1 MTTTALVN
9 EDIDKFQKILNTF
22 SSTFLKTINNEGML
36 LSEINSIGK
45 VPNNLNIPKTSDTNT
60 YNIAQFAN
68 FIRNIVNFNII
79 NYNSI
84 TTTENTNMVYVKKTT
99 ISGVDSYS
107 FNNNVK
113 THIIETLKVINVF
126 VDILEAYKNCIDS
139 EVKTNNYTSGYTNEI
154 IFDRIELVSDTTRFY
169 TARNVNM
176 FPAKEIKNVGYIRT
190 VIESDGSNRKTV
202 LYLSIESFYT
212 NMKKSDYNYNNMFTK
227 TNSRSFGPPKDI
239 IDNNILKLGAQS
251 DERMDAEIIETERS
265 YARQI
270 YSGIEHQNLQ
280 EYDLTLERRN
290 KNLVIYLLKML
301 YNLQPNFRKQSVK
314 SLYYYYKFIQLYS
327 TFIIN
332 VSNVMYT
339 NVLTANSPPL
349 CIETLNMSL
358 INMPSTSIMP
368 SASITN
374 MSRVVS
380 GIEIKDEGTGY
391 PAGSALITI
400 DGGGSGSKAN
410 PIGANKASATVSV
423 SSGKITTN
431 SIITISETGRGSEYV
446 NTPTI
451 SVADTTGSNVR
462 ATASVTI
469 APIVI
474 ENNNKDHET
483 NINTLTKIIN
493 NISSSITTMNTEFS
507 SFATNESDVF
517 ITISTSESESSEA
530 NKTNVSLANEIYVLI
545 TINKSDIS
553 NRVQNLMN
561 NDDIINNYMVYDKIH
576 KYTYS
581 ILKIIKISESSIQI
595 TLNAIFDIDDLPKN
609 NIDTKIFK
617 SNTNTELT
625 KPANASAKISYSNIS
640 NKSSQDFLEIKKKD
654 LNTYKNEYINNRD
667 DIERL
672 NENIRINLNKVE
684 NQKNLYNTQYNKNVF
699 LTRQIISYNT
709 IIAAI
714 IIILIVINMLNVDQ
728 LFIKTTSLV
737 CLGVVVLLFSV
748 YFISNITYIE
758 TFGVAVTSA
767 LSDLN
772 TLKSSKFTDAASW
785 TSTPSQTEYNADK
798 IKILKTKI
806 KELNKSFIGFFEKLI
821 ITLPTSDNVDFYKE
835 VKGIITN
842 DKDSKTY
849 TNNILL
855 LNKDDAINNLD
866 LLKYEIENNKLYIMS
881 LLIATIVFLSIYNM
895 YINYV
900 TNDRFLSL
908 TVFICVIILVVIAS
922 YYVIRSNRRVRT
934 FYKNIYWGPETSVR
948 F

>member
-22 SSTFLKTINNEGML
+22 SSTFLKTINNEGGL

-60 YNIAQFAN
+60 NTYNTAQFAN
-68 FIRNIVNFNII
+68 FIRNIVNFDII

-84 TTTENTNMVYVKKTT
+84 TTTENTNMVYVKKTI
-99 ISGVDSYS
+99 ISGVDTYS

-113 THIIETLKVINVF
+113 KHIIETLKVINVF

-139 EVKTNNYTSGYTNEI
+139 EVKTNSYTSGYTNEI

-169 TARNVNM
+169 TATGTDM

-212 NMKKSDYNYNNMFTK
+212 NMKNSDYNYNNMFTK
-227 TNSRSFGPPKDI
+227 TNLQSLSAPKDI
-239 IDNNILKLGAQS
+239 IDKNILNVGAQA
-251 DERMDAEIIETERS
+251 DELTDATVDDRS

-290 KNLVIYLLKML
+290 KNLIVYLLKIL
-301 YNLQPNFRKQSVK
+301 FNLQPNFRKQSVK
-314 SLYYYYKFIQLYS
+314 ALYYYYKFIQLYS

-339 NVLTANSPPL
+339 NVLTTSMPQCH

-358 INMPSTSIMP
+358 INMPSNSI
-368 SASITN
+368 AN

-380 GIEIKDEGTGY
+380 GIEIKSDGSGY
-391 PAGSALITI
+391 PAGTASIEI
-400 DGGGSGSKAN
+400 REGGGVGKTA
-410 PIGANKASATVSV
+410 PTGANIATAVVSV
-423 SSGKITTN
+423 SSNKIPINAT
-431 SIITISETGRGSEYV
+431 ITIDKRGSGYV

-451 SVADTTGSNVR
+451 LIADPTLGTTKVR

-469 APIVI
+469 APIAI
-474 ENNNKDHET
+474 ET
-483 NINTLTKIIN
+483 NTKSHDQNIDTLTNIITQT
-493 NISSSITTMNTEFS
+493 STSINTMNTEFS

-517 ITISTSESESSEA
+517 IVISTGSETTP
-530 NKTNVSLANEIYVLI
+530 NKTNVSLVNNIYVLI
-545 TINKSDIS
+545 TIKKLDIIK
-553 NRVQNLMN
+553 RVKNLMN
-561 NDDIINNYMVYDKIH
+561 NDNIINNYMVHDKIN

-581 ILKIIKISESSIQI
+581 ILKIIEKSDSSIEI
-595 TLNAIFDIDDLPKN
+595 TLNAIFVLDDLPEN

-617 SNTNTELT
+617 SNKNTLLT
-625 KPANASAKISYSNIS
+625 KPADSSAKISYSDINNINS
-640 NKSSQDFLEIKKKD
+640 KDFLEIKKKD

-737 CLGVVVLLFSV
+737 CLGVVVLLFAV

-758 TFGVAVTSA
+758 TFGVAVDTS
-767 LSDLN
+767 LSNLD
-772 TLKSSKFTDAASW
+772 TLKSSKFTNTASW

-806 KELNKSFIGFFEKLI
+806 KELNKNFIGFFEKLI

-835 VKGIITN
+835 VKGIITY
-842 DKDSKTY
+842 DKDSKVY
-849 TNNILL
+849 TNNVLL

-866 LLKYEIENNKLYIMS
+866 ILKYEIENNKLYIMS

-908 TVFICVIILVVIAS
+908 TVFICIIILVVIAS

>member
-22 SSTFLKTINNEGML
+22 SSTFLKTINNEGGL

-60 YNIAQFAN
+60 NTYNTAQFAN
-68 FIRNIVNFNII
+68 FIRNIVNFDII

-84 TTTENTNMVYVKKTT
+84 TTTENTNMVYVKKTI
-99 ISGVDSYS
+99 ISGVDNYS

-113 THIIETLKVINVF
+113 KHIIETLKVINVF

-169 TARNVNM
+169 TATGTDM

-212 NMKKSDYNYNNMFTK
+212 NMKNSDYNYNNMFTK
-227 TNSRSFGPPKDI
+227 TNLQSLSAPKDI
-239 IDNNILKLGAQS
+239 IDKNILNVGAQA
-251 DERMDAEIIETERS
+251 DELTDAQVEDRS

-290 KNLVIYLLKML
+290 KNLIVYLLKIL
-301 YNLQPNFRKQSVK
+301 FNLQPNFRKQSVK
-314 SLYYYYKFIQLYS
+314 ALYYYYKFIQLYS

-339 NVLTANSPPL
+339 NVLTTSMKCN

-358 INMPSTSIMP
+358 INMPSNSI
-368 SASITN
+368 AN

-380 GIEIKDEGTGY
+380 GIEIKSDGSGY
-391 PAGSALITI
+391 PAGTASIEI
-400 DGGGSGSKAN
+400 REGGGVGKTA
-410 PIGANKASATVSV
+410 PTGANIATAVVSV
-423 SSGKITTN
+423 SSNKIPIN
-431 SIITISETGRGSEYV
+431 SIITIGERGSGYV
-446 NTPTI
+446 NIPTI
-451 SVADTTGSNVR
+451 SIAAPTSGATNVR

-469 APIVI
+469 APIAI
-474 ENNNKDHET
+474 ET
-483 NINTLTKIIN
+483 NTKSHDQNIDTLTNIITQT
-493 NISSSITTMNTEFS
+493 STSINTMNTEFS

-517 ITISTSESESSEA
+517 IVISTGSETTP
-530 NKTNVSLANEIYVLI
+530 NKTNVSLVNDIYVLI
-545 TINKSDIS
+545 TIKKLDILK
-553 NRVQNLMN
+553 RVKNLMN
-561 NDDIINNYMVYDKIH
+561 NDNIINNYMVHDKIH

-581 ILKIIKISESSIQI
+581 ILKIIEKSDSSIEI
-595 TLNAIFDIDDLPKN
+595 TLNAIFILDDLPEN

-617 SNTNTELT
+617 SNKNTLLT
-625 KPANASAKISYSNIS
+625 KPADSSAKITYSDINNINS
-640 NKSSQDFLEIKKKD
+640 KDFLEIKKKD

-737 CLGVVVLLFSV
+737 CLGVVVLLFAV

-758 TFGVAVTSA
+758 TFGVAVDTS
-767 LSDLN
+767 LSNLD
-772 TLKSSKFTDAASW
+772 TLKSSKFTNTASW

-806 KELNKSFIGFFEKLI
+806 KELNKNFIGFFEKLI

-835 VKGIITN
+835 VKGIITY
-842 DKDSKTY
+842 DKDSKVY
-849 TNNILL
+849 TNNVLL

-866 LLKYEIENNKLYIMS
+866 ILKYEIENNKLYIMS

-908 TVFICVIILVVIAS
+908 TVFICIIILVVIAS

>member
-1 MTTTALVN
+1 
-9 EDIDKFQKILNTF
+9 
-22 SSTFLKTINNEGML
+22 
-36 LSEINSIGK
+36 
-45 VPNNLNIPKTSDTNT
+45 
-60 YNIAQFAN
+60 
-68 FIRNIVNFNII
+68 
-79 NYNSI
+79 
-84 TTTENTNMVYVKKTT
+84 
-99 ISGVDSYS
+99 
-107 FNNNVK
+107 
-113 THIIETLKVINVF
+113 
-126 VDILEAYKNCIDS
+126 
-139 EVKTNNYTSGYTNEI
+139 
-154 IFDRIELVSDTTRFY
+154 
-169 TARNVNM
+169 
-176 FPAKEIKNVGYIRT
+176 
-190 VIESDGSNRKTV
+190 
-202 LYLSIESFYT
+202 
-212 NMKKSDYNYNNMFTK
+212 
-227 TNSRSFGPPKDI
+227 
-239 IDNNILKLGAQS
+239 
-251 DERMDAEIIETERS
+251 
-265 YARQI
+265 
-270 YSGIEHQNLQ
+270 
-280 EYDLTLERRN
+280 
-290 KNLVIYLLKML
+290 
-301 YNLQPNFRKQSVK
+301 
-314 SLYYYYKFIQLYS
+314 
-327 TFIIN
+327 
-332 VSNVMYT
+332 MYT
-339 NVLTANSPPL
+339 NVLTENSPPL

-358 INMPSTSIMP
+358 INMPST
-368 SASITN
+368 SITN

-391 PAGSALITI
+391 PAEPALITI
-400 DGGGSGSKAN
+400 VGGGGGSKAD
-410 PIGANKASATVSV
+410 PAGPNKASATVSV

-431 SIITISETGRGSEYV
+431 SIITISETGRGSGYV

-451 SVADTTGSNVR
+451 SVAAATIGSNKVT

-474 ENNNKDHET
+474 ENNNKNHDT
-483 NINTLTKIIN
+483 NINTLTKIISD
-493 NISSSITTMNTEFS
+493 ISSSITTMNTEFS

-517 ITISTSESESSEA
+517 ITISTSESESSET

-553 NRVQNLMN
+553 NRVKNLMN
-561 NDDIINNYMVYDKIH
+561 NDDIINNYMVHDKIN

-581 ILKIIKISESSIQI
+581 ILKIIENSDNSIKI
-595 TLNAIFDIDDLPKN
+595 TLNAIFNIDDLPEN

-625 KPANASAKISYSNIS
+625 KPANDSAKISYSDIS

-758 TFGVAVTSA
+758 TFGVAVTTA

-772 TLKSSKFTDAASW
+772 TLKFSKFTDTASW
-785 TSTPSQTEYNADK
+785 TSRPSQTEYNADK

-835 VKGIITN
+835 VKGIITY

-849 TNNILL
+849 TNNVLL

-934 FYKNIYWGPETSVR
+934 FYKNIYWGPESSVS

>member
-22 SSTFLKTINNEGML
+22 SSTFLKTINNEGGL

-60 YNIAQFAN
+60 NTYNTAQFAN
-68 FIRNIVNFNII
+68 FIRNIVNFDII

-84 TTTENTNMVYVKKTT
+84 TTTENTNMVYVKKTI
-99 ISGVDSYS
+99 ISGVDTYS

-113 THIIETLKVINVF
+113 KHIIETLKVINVF

-139 EVKTNNYTSGYTNEI
+139 EVKTNSYTSGYTNEI

-169 TARNVNM
+169 TATGTDM

-212 NMKKSDYNYNNMFTK
+212 NMKNSDYNYNNMFTK
-227 TNSRSFGPPKDI
+227 TNLQSLSSPKDI
-239 IDNNILKLGAQS
+239 IDKNILNVGAQA
-251 DERMDAEIIETERS
+251 DELTDATVDDRS

-290 KNLVIYLLKML
+290 KNLIVYLLKIL
-301 YNLQPNFRKQSVK
+301 FNLQPNVRKQSVK
-314 SLYYYYKFIQLYS
+314 ALYYYYKFIQLYS

-339 NVLTANSPPL
+339 NVLTSSMKCN

-358 INMPSTSIMP
+358 INMPSNSI
-368 SASITN
+368 AN

-380 GIEIKDEGTGY
+380 GIEIKSDGSGY
-391 PAGSALITI
+391 PAGTASIEI
-400 DGGGSGSKAN
+400 REGGGVGKTA
-410 PIGANKASATVSV
+410 PTGANIATAVVSV
-423 SSGKITTN
+423 SSNRIPIN
-431 SIITISETGRGSEYV
+431 SIITIGERGSGYV

-451 SVADTTGSNVR
+451 SIAAPTIGTTNVR

-469 APIVI
+469 TPIAI
-474 ENNNKDHET
+474 ENNTKSHDK
-483 NINTLTKIIN
+483 NIETLTDIITQT
-493 NISSSITTMNTEFS
+493 STSINTMNTEFS

-517 ITISTSESESSEA
+517 IVISTGSETTP
-530 NKTNVSLANEIYVLI
+530 NKTNVSLVNNIYVLI
-545 TINKSDIS
+545 TIKKLDIIK
-553 NRVQNLMN
+553 RVKNLMN
-561 NDDIINNYMVYDKIH
+561 NDNIINNYMVHDKIN

-581 ILKIIKISESSIQI
+581 ILKIIEKSDSSIEI
-595 TLNAIFDIDDLPKN
+595 TLNAIFVLDDLPEN

-617 SNTNTELT
+617 SNKNTLLT
-625 KPANASAKISYSNIS
+625 KPADSSAKISYSDINNINS
-640 NKSSQDFLEIKKKD
+640 KDFLEIKKKD

-737 CLGVVVLLFSV
+737 CLGVVVLLFAV

-758 TFGVAVTSA
+758 TFGVAVDTS
-767 LSDLN
+767 LSNLD
-772 TLKSSKFTDAASW
+772 TLKSSKFTNTASW

-806 KELNKSFIGFFEKLI
+806 KELNKNFIGFFEKLI

-835 VKGIITN
+835 VKGIITY
-842 DKDSKTY
+842 DKDSKVY
-849 TNNILL
+849 
-855 LNKDDAINNLD
+855 KDDAINNLD
-866 LLKYEIENNKLYIMS
+866 ILKYEIENNKLYIMS

-908 TVFICVIILVVIAS
+908 TVFICIIILVVIAS

>member
-22 SSTFLKTINNEGML
+22 SSTFLKTINNEGGL

-60 YNIAQFAN
+60 NTYNTAQFAN
-68 FIRNIVNFNII
+68 FIRNIVNFDII

-84 TTTENTNMVYVKKTT
+84 TTTENTNMVYVKKTI
-99 ISGVDSYS
+99 ISGVDTYS

-113 THIIETLKVINVF
+113 KHIIETLKVINVF

-139 EVKTNNYTSGYTNEI
+139 EVKTNSYTSGYTNEI

-169 TARNVNM
+169 TATGTDM

-212 NMKKSDYNYNNMFTK
+212 NMKNSDYNYNNMFTK
-227 TNSRSFGPPKDI
+227 TNLQSLSSPKDI
-239 IDNNILKLGAQS
+239 IDKNILNVGAQA
-251 DERMDAEIIETERS
+251 DELTDATVDDRS

-290 KNLVIYLLKML
+290 KNLIVYLLKIL
-301 YNLQPNFRKQSVK
+301 FNLQPNFRKQSVK
-314 SLYYYYKFIQLYS
+314 ALYYYYKFIQLYS

-339 NVLTANSPPL
+339 NVLTSSMKCN

-358 INMPSTSIMP
+358 INMPSNSI
-368 SASITN
+368 AN

-380 GIEIKDEGTGY
+380 GIEIKSDGSGY
-391 PAGSALITI
+391 PAGTASIEI
-400 DGGGSGSKAN
+400 REGGGVGKTA
-410 PIGANKASATVSV
+410 PTGANIATAVVSV
-423 SSGKITTN
+423 SSNRIPIN
-431 SIITISETGRGSEYV
+431 SIITIGERGSGYV

-451 SVADTTGSNVR
+451 SIAAPTIGTTNVR

-469 APIVI
+469 TPIAI
-474 ENNNKDHET
+474 ENNTKSHDK
-483 NINTLTKIIN
+483 NIETLTDIITQT
-493 NISSSITTMNTEFS
+493 STSINTMNTEFS

-517 ITISTSESESSEA
+517 IVISTGSETTP
-530 NKTNVSLANEIYVLI
+530 NKTNVSLVNNIYVLI
-545 TINKSDIS
+545 TIKKLDIIK
-553 NRVQNLMN
+553 RVKNLMN
-561 NDDIINNYMVYDKIH
+561 NDNIINNYMVHDKIN

-581 ILKIIKISESSIQI
+581 ILKIIEKSDSSIEI
-595 TLNAIFDIDDLPKN
+595 TLNAIFVLDDLPEN

-617 SNTNTELT
+617 SNKNTLLT
-625 KPANASAKISYSNIS
+625 KPADSSAKISYSDINNINS
-640 NKSSQDFLEIKKKD
+640 KDFLEIKKKD

-737 CLGVVVLLFSV
+737 CLGVVVLLFAV

-758 TFGVAVTSA
+758 TFGVAVDTS
-767 LSDLN
+767 LSNLD
-772 TLKSSKFTDAASW
+772 TLKSSKFTNTASW

-806 KELNKSFIGFFEKLI
+806 KELNKNFIGFFEKLI

-835 VKGIITN
+835 VKGIITY
-842 DKDSKTY
+842 DKDSKVY
-849 TNNILL
+849 TNNVLL

-866 LLKYEIENNKLYIMS
+866 ILKYEIENNKLYIMS

-908 TVFICVIILVVIAS
+908 TVFICIIILVVIAS

>member
-22 SSTFLKTINNEGML
+22 SSTFLKTINNEGGL

-60 YNIAQFAN
+60 NTYNTAQFAN

-79 NYNSI
+79 NYNDI
-84 TTTENTNMVYVKKTT
+84 TTTENTNMVYVKKTI
-99 ISGVDSYS
+99 ISGVDNYS

-113 THIIETLKVINVF
+113 KHIIETLKVINVF

-139 EVKTNNYTSGYTNEI
+139 EVKTNSYTSGYTNEI

-169 TARNVNM
+169 TATGTDM

-212 NMKKSDYNYNNMFTK
+212 NMKNSDYNYNNMFTK
-227 TNSRSFGPPKDI
+227 TNLQSLSSPKDK
-239 IDNNILKLGAQS
+239 IDKNILNVGAQA
-251 DERMDAEIIETERS
+251 DELTDATVDDRS

-290 KNLVIYLLKML
+290 KNLIVYLLKIL
-301 YNLQPNFRKQSVK
+301 FNLQPNFRKQSVK
-314 SLYYYYKFIQLYS
+314 ALYYYYKFIQLYS

-339 NVLTANSPPL
+339 NVLTSSMKCN

-358 INMPSTSIMP
+358 INMPSNSI
-368 SASITN
+368 AN

-380 GIEIKDEGTGY
+380 GIEIKSDGSGY
-391 PAGSALITI
+391 PAGTASIEI
-400 DGGGSGSKAN
+400 REGGGVGKTA
-410 PIGANKASATVSV
+410 PTGANIATAVVSV
-423 SSGKITTN
+423 SSNRIPIN
-431 SIITISETGRGSEYV
+431 SIITIGERGSGYV

-451 SVADTTGSNVR
+451 SIAAPTIGTTNVR

-469 APIVI
+469 TPIAI
-474 ENNNKDHET
+474 ENNTKSHDK
-483 NINTLTKIIN
+483 NIETLTDIITQT
-493 NISSSITTMNTEFS
+493 STSINTMNTEFS

-517 ITISTSESESSEA
+517 IVISTGSETNP
-530 NKTNVSLANEIYVLI
+530 NKTNVSLVNDIYVLI
-545 TINKSDIS
+545 TIKKLDILK
-553 NRVQNLMN
+553 RVKNLMN
-561 NDDIINNYMVYDKIH
+561 NDNIINNYMVHDKIH

-581 ILKIIKISESSIQI
+581 ILKIIEKSDSSIEI
-595 TLNAIFDIDDLPKN
+595 TLNAIFILDDLPEN

-617 SNTNTELT
+617 SNKNTLLT
-625 KPANASAKISYSNIS
+625 KPADSSAKITYSDINNINS
-640 NKSSQDFLEIKKKD
+640 KDFLEIKKKD

-737 CLGVVVLLFSV
+737 CLGVVVLLFAV

-758 TFGVAVTSA
+758 TFGVAVDTS
-767 LSDLN
+767 LSNLD
-772 TLKSSKFTDAASW
+772 TLKSSKFTNTASW

-806 KELNKSFIGFFEKLI
+806 KELNKNFIGFFEKLI

-835 VKGIITN
+835 VKGIITY
-842 DKDSKTY
+842 DKDSKVY
-849 TNNILL
+849 TNNVLL

-866 LLKYEIENNKLYIMS
+866 ILKYEIENNKLYIMS

-908 TVFICVIILVVIAS
+908 TVFICIIILVVIAS

>member
-22 SSTFLKTINNEGML
+22 SSTFLKTINNEGGL

-60 YNIAQFAN
+60 NTYNTAQFAN
-68 FIRNIVNFNII
+68 FIRNIVNFDII

-84 TTTENTNMVYVKKTT
+84 TTTENTNMVYVKKTI
-99 ISGVDSYS
+99 ISGVDTYS

-113 THIIETLKVINVF
+113 KHIIETLKVINVF

-139 EVKTNNYTSGYTNEI
+139 EVKTNSYTSGYTNEI

-169 TARNVNM
+169 TATGTDM

-212 NMKKSDYNYNNMFTK
+212 NMKNSDYNYNNMFTK
-227 TNSRSFGPPKDI
+227 TNLQSLSSPKDI
-239 IDNNILKLGAQS
+239 IDKNILNVGAQA
-251 DERMDAEIIETERS
+251 DELTDATVDDRS

-290 KNLVIYLLKML
+290 KNLIVYLLKIL
-301 YNLQPNFRKQSVK
+301 FNLQPNFRKQSVK
-314 SLYYYYKFIQLYS
+314 ALYYYYKFIQLYS

-339 NVLTANSPPL
+339 NVLTSSMKCN

-358 INMPSTSIMP
+358 INMPSNSI
-368 SASITN
+368 AN

-380 GIEIKDEGTGY
+380 GIEIKSDGSGY
-391 PAGSALITI
+391 PAGTASIEI
-400 DGGGSGSKAN
+400 REGGGVGKTA
-410 PIGANKASATVSV
+410 PTGANIATAVVSV
-423 SSGKITTN
+423 SSNRIPIN
-431 SIITISETGRGSEYV
+431 SIITIGERGSGYV

-451 SVADTTGSNVR
+451 SIAAPTIGTTNVR

-469 APIVI
+469 TPIAI
-474 ENNNKDHET
+474 ENNTKSHDK
-483 NINTLTKIIN
+483 NIETLTDIITQT
-493 NISSSITTMNTEFS
+493 STSINTMNTEFS

-517 ITISTSESESSEA
+517 IVISTGSETTP
-530 NKTNVSLANEIYVLI
+530 NKTNVSLVNNIYVLI
-545 TINKSDIS
+545 TIKKLDIIK
-553 NRVQNLMN
+553 RVKNLMN
-561 NDDIINNYMVYDKIH
+561 NDNIINNYMVHDKIN

-581 ILKIIKISESSIQI
+581 ILKIIEKSDSSIEI
-595 TLNAIFDIDDLPKN
+595 TLNAIFVLDDLPEN

-617 SNTNTELT
+617 SNKNTLLT
-625 KPANASAKISYSNIS
+625 KPADSSAKISYSDINNINS
-640 NKSSQDFLEIKKKD
+640 KDFLEIKKKD

-737 CLGVVVLLFSV
+737 CLGVVVLLFAV

-758 TFGVAVTSA
+758 TFGVAVDTS
-767 LSDLN
+767 LSNLD
-772 TLKSSKFTDAASW
+772 TLKSSKFTNTASW

-806 KELNKSFIGFFEKLI
+806 KELNKNFIGFFEKLI

-835 VKGIITN
+835 VKGIITY
-842 DKDSKTY
+842 DKDSKVY
-849 TNNILL
+849 TNNVLL

-866 LLKYEIENNKLYIMS
+866 ILKYEIENNKLYIMS

-900 TNDRFLSL
+900 SNDRFLSL
-908 TVFICVIILVVIAS
+908 TVFICVIILVIISS

>member
-22 SSTFLKTINNEGML
+22 SSTFLKTINNEGGL

-60 YNIAQFAN
+60 NTYNTAQFAN

-79 NYNSI
+79 NYNDI
-84 TTTENTNMVYVKKTT
+84 TTTENTNMVYVKKTI
-99 ISGVDSYS
+99 ISGVDNYS

-113 THIIETLKVINVF
+113 KHIIETLKVINVF

-139 EVKTNNYTSGYTNEI
+139 EVKTNSYTSGYTNEI

-169 TARNVNM
+169 TATGTDM

-212 NMKKSDYNYNNMFTK
+212 NMKNSDYNYNNMFTK
-227 TNSRSFGPPKDI
+227 TNLQSLSSPKDI
-239 IDNNILKLGAQS
+239 IDKNILNVGAQA
-251 DERMDAEIIETERS
+251 DELTDATVDDRS

-290 KNLVIYLLKML
+290 KNLIVYLLKIL
-301 YNLQPNFRKQSVK
+301 FNLQPNFRKQSVK
-314 SLYYYYKFIQLYS
+314 ALYYYYKFIQLYS

-339 NVLTANSPPL
+339 NVLTTSMKCN

-358 INMPSTSIMP
+358 INMPSNSI
-368 SASITN
+368 AN

-380 GIEIKDEGTGY
+380 GIEIKSDGSGY
-391 PAGSALITI
+391 PAGTASIEI
-400 DGGGSGSKAN
+400 REGGGVGKTA
-410 PIGANKASATVSV
+410 PAGANIATAAVSV
-423 SSGKITTN
+423 SSNKIPINAT
-431 SIITISETGRGSEYV
+431 ITITERGSGYV
-446 NTPTI
+446 NIPTI
-451 SVADTTGSNVR
+451 SIAAPTSGATNVR

-469 APIVI
+469 APIAI
-474 ENNNKDHET
+474 ET
-483 NINTLTKIIN
+483 NTKSHDQNIDTLTNIITQT
-493 NISSSITTMNTEFS
+493 STSINTMNTEFS

-517 ITISTSESESSEA
+517 IVISTGSETNP
-530 NKTNVSLANEIYVLI
+530 NKTNVSLVNDIYVLI
-545 TINKSDIS
+545 TIKKLDILK
-553 NRVQNLMN
+553 RVKNLMN
-561 NDDIINNYMVYDKIH
+561 NDNIINNYMVHDKIH

-581 ILKIIKISESSIQI
+581 ILKIIEKSDSSIEI
-595 TLNAIFDIDDLPKN
+595 TLNAIFILDDLPEN

-617 SNTNTELT
+617 SNKNTLLT
-625 KPANASAKISYSNIS
+625 KPADSSAKITYSDINNINS
-640 NKSSQDFLEIKKKD
+640 KDFLEIKKKD

-737 CLGVVVLLFSV
+737 CLGVVVLLFAV

-758 TFGVAVTSA
+758 TFGVAVDTS
-767 LSDLN
+767 LSNLD
-772 TLKSSKFTDAASW
+772 TLKSSKFTNTASW

-806 KELNKSFIGFFEKLI
+806 KELNKNFIGFFEKLI

-835 VKGIITN
+835 VKGIITY
-842 DKDSKTY
+842 DKDSKVY
-849 TNNILL
+849 TNNVLL

-866 LLKYEIENNKLYIMS
+866 ILKYEIENNKLYIMS

-908 TVFICVIILVVIAS
+908 TVFICIIILVVIAS

>member
-22 SSTFLKTINNEGML
+22 NSTFLKTINNEGGL
-36 LSEINSIGK
+36 LSEINSISK

-60 YNIAQFAN
+60 NTYNTAQFAN
-68 FIRNIVNFNII
+68 FIRNIVNFDII
-79 NYNSI
+79 NYNAI
-84 TTTENTNMVYVKKTT
+84 TTTENTNMVYVKKTI
-99 ISGVDSYS
+99 ISGVDTYS

-113 THIIETLKVINVF
+113 KHIIETLKVINVF

-139 EVKTNNYTSGYTNEI
+139 EVKTNSYTSGYTNEI

-169 TARNVNM
+169 TATGTDM

-212 NMKKSDYNYNNMFTK
+212 NMKNSDYNYNNMFTK
-227 TNSRSFGPPKDI
+227 TNLQSLSSPKDI
-239 IDNNILKLGAQS
+239 IDKNILNVGAQA
-251 DERMDAEIIETERS
+251 DELTDATVDDRS

-290 KNLVIYLLKML
+290 KNLIVYLLKIL
-301 YNLQPNFRKQSVK
+301 FNLQPNFRKQSVK
-314 SLYYYYKFIQLYS
+314 ALYYYYKFIQLYS

-339 NVLTANSPPL
+339 NVLTTSMKCN

-358 INMPSTSIMP
+358 INMPSNSI
-368 SASITN
+368 AN

-380 GIEIKDEGTGY
+380 GIEIKSDGSGY
-391 PAGSALITI
+391 PAGTASIEI
-400 DGGGSGSKAN
+400 REGGGVGKTA
-410 PIGANKASATVSV
+410 PAGANIATAAVSV
-423 SSGKITTN
+423 SSNKIPINAT
-431 SIITISETGRGSEYV
+431 ITITERGSGYV
-446 NTPTI
+446 NIPTI
-451 SVADTTGSNVR
+451 SIAAPTSGATNVR

-469 APIVI
+469 APIAI
-474 ENNNKDHET
+474 ET
-483 NINTLTKIIN
+483 NTKSHDQNIDTLTNIITQT
-493 NISSSITTMNTEFS
+493 STSINTMNTEFS

-517 ITISTSESESSEA
+517 IVISTGSETNP
-530 NKTNVSLANEIYVLI
+530 NKTNVSLVNDIYVLI
-545 TINKSDIS
+545 TIKKLDILK
-553 NRVQNLMN
+553 RVKNLMN
-561 NDDIINNYMVYDKIH
+561 NDNIINNYMVHDKIH

-581 ILKIIKISESSIQI
+581 ILKIIEKSDSSIEI
-595 TLNAIFDIDDLPKN
+595 TLNAIFILDDLPEN

-617 SNTNTELT
+617 SNKNTLLT
-625 KPANASAKISYSNIS
+625 KPADSSAKITYSDINNINS
-640 NKSSQDFLEIKKKD
+640 KDFLEIKKKD

-737 CLGVVVLLFSV
+737 CLGVVVLLFAV

-758 TFGVAVTSA
+758 TFGVAVDTS
-767 LSDLN
+767 LSNLD
-772 TLKSSKFTDAASW
+772 TLKSSKFTNTASW

-806 KELNKSFIGFFEKLI
+806 KELNKNFIGFFEKLI

-835 VKGIITN
+835 VKGIITY
-842 DKDSKTY
+842 DKDSKVY
-849 TNNILL
+849 TNNVLL

-866 LLKYEIENNKLYIMS
+866 ILKYEIENNKLYIMS

-908 TVFICVIILVVIAS
+908 TVFICIIILVVIAS

>member
-22 SSTFLKTINNEGML
+22 SSTFLKTINNEGGL

-60 YNIAQFAN
+60 NTYNTAQFAN
-68 FIRNIVNFNII
+68 FIRNIVNFDII

-84 TTTENTNMVYVKKTT
+84 TTTENTNMVYVKKTI
-99 ISGVDSYS
+99 ISGVDNYS

-113 THIIETLKVINVF
+113 KHIIETLKVINVF

-139 EVKTNNYTSGYTNEI
+139 EVKTNSYTSGYTNEI

-169 TARNVNM
+169 TATGTDM

-212 NMKKSDYNYNNMFTK
+212 NMKNSDYNYNNMFTK
-227 TNSRSFGPPKDI
+227 TNLQSLSSPKDI
-239 IDNNILKLGAQS
+239 IDKNILNVGAQA
-251 DERMDAEIIETERS
+251 DELTDATVDDRS

-290 KNLVIYLLKML
+290 KNLIVYLLKIL
-301 YNLQPNFRKQSVK
+301 FNLQPNFRKQSVK
-314 SLYYYYKFIQLYS
+314 ALYYYYKFIQLYS

-339 NVLTANSPPL
+339 NVLTSSMKCN

-358 INMPSTSIMP
+358 INMPSNSI
-368 SASITN
+368 AN

-380 GIEIKDEGTGY
+380 GIEIKSDGSGY
-391 PAGSALITI
+391 PAGTASIEI
-400 DGGGSGSKAN
+400 REGGGVGKTA
-410 PIGANKASATVSV
+410 PTGANIATAVVSV
-423 SSGKITTN
+423 SSNRIPIN
-431 SIITISETGRGSEYV
+431 SIITIGERGSGYV

-451 SVADTTGSNVR
+451 SIAAPTIGTTNVR

-469 APIVI
+469 TPIAI
-474 ENNNKDHET
+474 ENNTKSHDK
-483 NINTLTKIIN
+483 NIETLTDIITQT
-493 NISSSITTMNTEFS
+493 STSINTMNTEFS

-517 ITISTSESESSEA
+517 IVISTGSETTP
-530 NKTNVSLANEIYVLI
+530 NKTNVSLVNNIYVLI
-545 TINKSDIS
+545 TIKKLDIIK
-553 NRVQNLMN
+553 RVKNLMN
-561 NDDIINNYMVYDKIH
+561 NDNIINNYMVHDKIN

-581 ILKIIKISESSIQI
+581 ILKIIEKSDSSIEI
-595 TLNAIFDIDDLPKN
+595 TLNAIFVLDDLPEN

-617 SNTNTELT
+617 SNKNTLLT
-625 KPANASAKISYSNIS
+625 KPADSSAKISYSDINNINS
-640 NKSSQDFLEIKKKD
+640 KDFLEIKKKD

-737 CLGVVVLLFSV
+737 CLGVVVLLFAV

-758 TFGVAVTSA
+758 TFGVAVDTS
-767 LSDLN
+767 LSNLN
-772 TLKSSKFTDAASW
+772 TLKSSKFTNTASW

-806 KELNKSFIGFFEKLI
+806 KELNKNFIGFFEKLI

-835 VKGIITN
+835 VKGIITY
-842 DKDSKTY
+842 DKDSKVY
-849 TNNILL
+849 TNNVLL

-866 LLKYEIENNKLYIMS
+866 ILKYEIENNKLYIMS

-908 TVFICVIILVVIAS
+908 TVFICIIILVVIAS